1 MISPIQLTANMTQTQ
16 MATAVNNT
24 LQQIESEN
32 RTKVIKD
39 ENGQN
44 RIVIGR
50 MPDGTYGI
58 VISNPGV
65 NVYDIF
71 PVGA

>member
-1 MISPIQLTANMTQTQ
+1 MTQAQ

-24 LQQIESEN
+24 LHQIEAEN

-58 VISNPGV
+58 FISNPGV